1 MSLTL
6 KTIQRGNYMG
16 RYDGLPIRVKISL
29 LIIWPIHAV
38 VRRLAAALTN
48 FQIFLSNT
56 EVRLLNKEFSLL
68 KAQSD
73 LGLSAAGVVPVL
85 TTSHCQFIA
94 ERLAQMLR
102 SVGIRSDVITT
113 KPAKGFS
120 PYPHIVICPQMFQ
133 ELPKTYYAFQM
144 EQSVN
149 PRWFTRSYFKILKT
163 AQAMFDY
170 SMTNL
175 AYLEDRGFD
184 WKKVFYLPV
193 TADPSSK
200 VLAVNPSPEEEYD
213 VVFYGDDKNP
223 RRRRFLDALEKSFRV
238 KVINNQFGEAL
249 YAELSKA
256 KVIVN
261 IHYYENALLET
272 TRLAEAL
279 SLGALIV
286 SEDSKDRSDYPQ
298 LDELVDFVPVDDVG
312 AMVERVAFWLRDGE
326 ARRIRKQAN
335 HRLLT
340 SMPDLM
346 EFYFF
351 RFLLAQN
358 LIGFETFYE
367 RCARHINVGSFMCL
381 GLPEVQSRMREF
393 LKLERREIQ
402 YFSGIRHQKGWIGC
416 ALSYKFLLLKARDQ
430 GLDQIAICEDDVEF
444 PSDWDL
450 QLQKVN
456 KYLVEKAGG
465 WHVFSGLMAVVSPE
479 TRVKKIAEF
488 SGLTFAHID
497 RMMSTVF
504 NVYSK
509 RVFDVFARWDET
521 DIDPNR
527 NTIDKYMERQPDLDI
542 VTTRPFLVG
551 HKHEAASTLWGIGN
565 KQYDPMIAKS
575 SMELSRKID
584 NFIAKK

>member
-1 MSLTL
+1 
-6 KTIQRGNYMG
+6 MG
-16 RYDGLPIRVKISL
+16 RYDGLPLRVKISL
-29 LIIWPIHAV
+29 LFIWPLHTI
-38 VRRLAAALTN
+38 VRRLVSAFTN
-48 FQIFLSNT
+48 FQSLLFNA
-56 EVRLLNKEFSLL
+56 EVRLMNPEPK
-68 KAQSD
+68 
-73 LGLSAAGVVPVL
+73 LGMSAVGVVPVL

-102 SVGIRSDVITT
+102 SVGIRSDVITA
-113 KPAKGFS
+113 KPAEGFS
-120 PYPHIVICPQMFQ
+120 AYPHIVICPQMFQ

-149 PRWFTRSYFKILKT
+149 PRWFTKSYFKILRT
-163 AQAMFDY
+163 AQAVFDY

-175 AYLEDRGFD
+175 AYLEDRAFN

-193 TADPSSK
+193 TADPSLT
-200 VLAVNPSPEEEYD
+200 VLAVTPSPEEAYD
-213 VVFYGDDKNP
+213 VVFYGDDKNQ

-249 YAELSKA
+249 YSELSKA

-298 LDELVDFVPVDDVG
+298 LDELVDFVPVDDAG
-312 AMVERVAFWLRDGE
+312 AMVERVAYWLRDGE

-340 SMPDLM
+340 LMPDMM

-351 RFLLAQN
+351 RFLLAHN
-358 LIGFETFYE
+358 FIEFKTFYE

-381 GLPEVQSRMREF
+381 GLPEVQSRMRDF
-393 LKLERREIQ
+393 LKLERREIT

-416 ALSYKFLLLKARDQ
+416 ALSYKFLLLKAREQ
-430 GLDQIAICEDDVEF
+430 GLEQIAICEDDVEF
-444 PSDWDL
+444 PSDWEF

-456 KYLVEKAGG
+456 KYLVDKAGG

-479 TRVKKIAEF
+479 TRVKKIVNF
-488 SGLTFAHID
+488 SGLTFAHVD

-527 NTIDKYMERQPDLDI
+527 NTIDKYMGRQPDLDI

-551 HKHEAASTLWGIGN
+551 HKHEAVSTLWGIGN
-565 KQYDPMIAKS
+565 TQYDPMIAKS
-575 SMELSRKID
+575 GVELSRKID
-584 NFIAKK
+584 QFIAQK

>member
-1 MSLTL
+1 
-6 KTIQRGNYMG
+6 MG
-16 RYDGLPIRVKISL
+16 RYDGLPLRVKISL
-29 LIIWPIHAV
+29 LIIWPIHAI
-38 VRRLAAALTN
+38 VRRLATASTN
-48 FQIFLSNT
+48 FQMLLSNA
-56 EVRLLNKEFSLL
+56 EVHLMNPEPEV
-68 KAQSD
+68 
-73 LGLSAAGVVPVL
+73 GLSAAGVVPVL
-85 TTSHCQFIA
+85 TTPHCQFIA

-102 SVGIRSDVITT
+102 SVGIRSDVINS
-113 KPAKGFS
+113 KPSTGFS
-120 PYPHIVICPQMFQ
+120 VYPHIVICPQMFP
-133 ELPKTYYAFQM
+133 ELPMTYYAFQM

-149 PRWFTRSYFKILKT
+149 PRWFTKSYFKILKT
-163 AQAMFDY
+163 AQAIFDY

-193 TADPSSK
+193 TARPASGTNLQS
-200 VLAVNPSPEEEYD
+200 EEEYD

-238 KVINNQFGEAL
+238 KVINNQFGQAL
-249 YAELSKA
+249 YSELSKA

-286 SEDSKDRSDYPQ
+286 SEDTKDRSEYPQ
-298 LDELVDFVPVDDVG
+298 LDQLVDFVPLDDVQS
-312 AMVERVAFWLRDGE
+312 MVDRVGYWLRDSE
-326 ARRIRKQAN
+326 ARRGRKQSNQA
-335 HRLLT
+335 LLA
-340 SMPDLM
+340 SSPDLM

-358 LIGFETFYE
+358 IITFENFYE

-381 GLPEVQSRMREF
+381 GLPEVQSRRREF
-393 LKLERREIQ
+393 LKLGRREIQ

-416 ALSYKFLLLKARDQ
+416 ALSYKFLLMKARDQ

-456 KYLVEKAGG
+456 NYLVEKAGN
-465 WHVFSGLMAVVSPE
+465 WHVFSGLLALIHKDL
-479 TRVKKIAEF
+479 RVKKVVE
-488 SGLTFAHID
+488 SMGLSFVHID
-497 RMMSTVF
+497 RMMSMVF
-504 NVYSK
+504 NIYSK
-509 RVFDVFARWDET
+509 RVYDIFSRWDET

-527 NTIDKYMERQPDLDI
+527 NTIDKFMERQPDLDI

-584 NFIAKK
+584 AFRVGR